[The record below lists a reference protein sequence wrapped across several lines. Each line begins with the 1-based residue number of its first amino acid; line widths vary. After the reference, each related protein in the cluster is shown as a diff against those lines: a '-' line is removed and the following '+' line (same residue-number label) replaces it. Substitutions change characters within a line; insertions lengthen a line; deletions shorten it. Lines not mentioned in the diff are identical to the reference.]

1 MKSFSESLAAAKAAP
16 RKFEDVTVSLD
27 EEFATRRAELSEQ
40 LDAAR
45 ANSDQRLAAK
55 SPADLIQE
63 QIDELLGLA
72 ADSLVTLR
80 FYRMGGDAWSDIA
93 ARAGAPR
100 DGAGVDGFVGFNVQ
114 AAAKLAAPFS
124 GVRLDGDEEVKLIVA
139 PRTDDEPAVD
149 EWADLWVTLSGT
161 EVDQIEAAILI
172 VNVIGPQT
180 RVAELKNILAT
191 RPA

>member
-1 MKSFSESLAAAKAAP
+1 MSGFKDRLAAAKAAP
-16 RKFEDVTVSLD
+16 RKFEEVIVSLD
-27 EEFATRRAELSEQ
+27 EEFATRIAELTEQ

-45 ANSDQRLAAK
+45 ANPDQRLASK

-63 QIDELLGLA
+63 QLDELRDLA

-100 DGAGVDGFVGFNVQ
+100 NGARVDGFVGFNVQ
-114 AAAKLAAPFS
+114 AAAKLAAPLS
-124 GVRLDGDEEVKLIVA
+124 GLCLDGDEEVKLIVA
-139 PRTDDEPAVD
+139 PKTDDEPAVD
-149 EWADLWVTLSGT
+149 EWADLWQTLSGT
-161 EVDQIEAAILI
+161 EVDQIEAAILV
-172 VNVIGPQT
+172 VNVLGPQS
-180 RVAELKNILAT
+180 RVAALKNILAT